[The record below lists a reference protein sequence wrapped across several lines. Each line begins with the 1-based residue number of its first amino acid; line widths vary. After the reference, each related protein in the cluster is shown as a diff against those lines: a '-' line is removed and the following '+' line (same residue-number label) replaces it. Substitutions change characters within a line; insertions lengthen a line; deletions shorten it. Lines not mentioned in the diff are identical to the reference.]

1 MPGMDSL
8 TASYQRLAILMALK
22 EDPDHLLS
30 DQLLQRMLRELGFAA
45 SLDAVREHLS
55 WLARRTLLSVKQFDD
70 MQIARLLQRGEDAAG
85 GMLRIE
91 GVAASLPE

>member
-1 MPGMDSL
+1 MDSL

-30 DQLLQRMLRELGFAA
+30 DQLLQRMLKMLGFAA
-45 SLDAVREHLS
+45 PLDGVRDHMS
-55 WLARRTLLSVKQFDD
+55 WLARRTLVSNRQFDD
-70 MQIARLLQRGEDAAG
+70 MQIARLTQRGEDVAG
-85 GMLRIE
+85 GMQRVE

>member
-1 MPGMDSL
+1 MDSL

-30 DQLLQRMLRELGFAA
+30 DDLLQKMLRALGFAA
-45 SLDAVREHLS
+45 SLDAVRDHVS
-55 WLARRTLLSVKQFDD
+55 WLARRTLVSSRELGD
-70 MQIARLLQRGEDAAG
+70 MQVVTLTRRGEDAAG
-85 GMLRIE
+85 AMLRVE

>member
-1 MPGMDSL
+1 MDSL

-30 DQLLQRMLRELGFAA
+30 DELLQRMLQTLGFAA
-45 SLDAVREHLS
+45 SLDAVRDHVS
-55 WLARRTLLSVKQFDD
+55 WLARRTLVSSRQLGE
-70 MQIARLLQRGEDAAG
+70 MQVVTLTRRGEDAAG
-85 GMLRIE
+85 AMLRIE

>member
-1 MPGMDSL
+1 MDSL

-30 DQLLQRMLRELGFAA
+30 DELLQKMLQTLGFAA
-45 SLDAVREHLS
+45 SLDAVRDHVS
-55 WLARRTLLSVKQFDD
+55 WLARRTLVSSRQLGE
-70 MQIARLLQRGEDAAG
+70 MQVATLTRRGEDAAG
-85 GMLRIE
+85 AMLRVE

>member
-1 MPGMDSL
+1 MRRMDSL
-8 TASYQRLAILMALK
+8 TASYQRLAVLMALK

-30 DQLLQRMLRELGFAA
+30 DELLQKMLQTLGFAA

-55 WLARRTLLSVKQFDD
+55 WLARRTLLSVKQLGE
-70 MQIARLLQRGEDAAG
+70 MQVATLSRRGEDAAG
-85 GMLRIE
+85 GMLRVE